1 MTNEQIDKFL
11 SQKSPEKTIQINF
24 KTRKPINGL
33 FLRLAD
39 YGELRSKNFW
49 RIVSETHIEDYK
61 KSGDANL
68 ARIYNGSEM
77 TKLS

>member
-11 SQKSPEKTIQINF
+11 SQKGNDKAVQISF

-33 FLRLAD
+33 FLKLSD

-49 RIVSETHIEDYK
+49 RVVSEAHIDNYK

-68 ARIYNGSEM
+68 ARIFNGSEM